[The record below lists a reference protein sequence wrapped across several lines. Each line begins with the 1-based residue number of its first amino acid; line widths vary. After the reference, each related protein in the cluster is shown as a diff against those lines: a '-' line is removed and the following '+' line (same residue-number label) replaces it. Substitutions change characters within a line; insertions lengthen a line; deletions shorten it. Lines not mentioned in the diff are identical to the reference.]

1 MEVRRPDRRRSN
13 YGNTVA
19 MPRLTIELVPSS
31 CWFSNVRSH
40 VPSSVWEVLK
50 KQTAKLTRYRCEIC
64 AGRGRRWP
72 VECHEVWLYDDKT
85 HTQTLVRLIALCPM
99 CHKVKH
105 IGLASVNGE
114 FDEVRAHLMKVNQWP
129 QQATA
134 DAYIAR
140 AFHIFEERSQH
151 EWALDISY
159 LKRFGIDPAAF
170 SRPVD
175 VTVRILPVMIPSG
188 VIPKSIAPYVSA
200 ADFDPFDHII
210 CEERVA

>member
-1 MEVRRPDRRRSN
+1 
-13 YGNTVA
+13 

-31 CWFSNVRSH
+31 CWFSNVRSN
-40 VPSSVWEVLK
+40 VPPSVWEVLK
-50 KQTAKLTRYRCEIC
+50 KQTAKLTRHRCEIC

-105 IGLASVNGE
+105 IGLASANGE
-114 FDEVRAHLMKVNQWP
+114 FNEVRAHLMKVNQWP

-140 AFHIFEERSQH
+140 VFEIFEERSQR
-151 EWALDISY
+151 EWTLDISY
-159 LKRFGIDPAAF
+159 LKQFGIDPAAF
-170 SRPVD
+170 SRPQD
-175 VTVRILPVMIPSG
+175 VTIRTLPMKLPISVM
-188 VIPKSIAPYVSA
+188 PKSDMPYVSA

-210 CEERVA
+210 NEDRVA

>member
-1 MEVRRPDRRRSN
+1 
-13 YGNTVA
+13 
-19 MPRLTIELVPSS
+19 
-31 CWFSNVRSH
+31 
-40 VPSSVWEVLK
+40 VWEVLK

-129 QQATA
+129 QQPTA

-140 AFHIFEERSQH
+140 AFQIFEERSRY
-151 EWALDISY
+151 EWTLDISY
-159 LKRFGIDPAAF
+159 LKQFGIDPAAF
-170 SRPVD
+170 SRPQD
-175 VTVRILPVMIPSG
+175 VTIRTLPVMIPSG
-188 VIPKSIAPYVSA
+188 VMPKSDVPYVSA

>member
-1 MEVRRPDRRRSN
+1 MEVRWPDRRRTN

-31 CWFSNVRSH
+31 CWFSNVRSN

-50 KQTAKLTRYRCEIC
+50 KQTAKFTRYRCEIC

-140 AFHIFEERSQH
+140 AFQIFEERSQH

-159 LKRFGIDPAAF
+159 LKQFGIDPAAF

>member
-1 MEVRRPDRRRSN
+1 
-13 YGNTVA
+13 
-19 MPRLTIELVPSS
+19 
-31 CWFSNVRSH
+31 
-40 VPSSVWEVLK
+40 VWEVLK

-159 LKRFGIDPAAF
+159 LKQFGIDTATMK
-170 SRPVD
+170 RPLAG
-175 VTVRILPVMIPSG
+175 TVRLLPVMSPISVLPSSD
-188 VIPKSIAPYVSA
+188 VPFVSE

-210 CEERVA
+210 NNERVA

>member
-1 MEVRRPDRRRSN
+1 
-13 YGNTVA
+13 

-31 CWFSNVRSH
+31 CWFSNVRSN

-159 LKRFGIDPAAF
+159 LKQFGIDPAAF

>member
-1 MEVRRPDRRRSN
+1 
-13 YGNTVA
+13 
-19 MPRLTIELVPSS
+19 
-31 CWFSNVRSH
+31 
-40 VPSSVWEVLK
+40 VLK

-72 VECHEVWLYDDKT
+72 VECHEVWRYDDKT
-85 HTQTLVRLIALCPM
+85 HTQMLVRLIGLCPM

-114 FDEVRAHLMKVNQWP
+114 FEEVRAHLMKVNQWP

-140 AFHIFEERSQH
+140 AFQIFEERSRY
-151 EWALDISY
+151 EWTLDISY
-159 LKRFGIDPAAF
+159 LKQFGVDPAVF
-170 SRPVD
+170 SRPQN
-175 VTVRILPVMIPSG
+175 VTVRTLPVMLPIG
-188 VIPKSIAPYVSA
+188 VMPKSSAPYVSA

-210 CEERVA
+210 NEDRVA